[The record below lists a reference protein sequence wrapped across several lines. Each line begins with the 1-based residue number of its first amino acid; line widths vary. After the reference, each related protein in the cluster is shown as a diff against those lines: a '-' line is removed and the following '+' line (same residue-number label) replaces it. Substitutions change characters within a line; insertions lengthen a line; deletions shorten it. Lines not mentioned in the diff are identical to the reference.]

1 MVLRPA
7 ASAPLW
13 SIFRN
18 IVSGPAPDLW
28 PPKCRFTRFP
38 GDLSSHKRARSTVET
53 HQATGATDSGIRQ
66 VLFSRLMITG
76 CRRSWA
82 PTVTTGL
89 ALQGKDA
96 RLSPVPRAAGRS
108 HCQHFQPQCQ
118 EFPSLREQVGSG
130 FNQLRSDTSGC
141 S

>member
-1 MVLRPA
+1 MPEDGDIPFIQVDSERSALCQLLFFFYRLTPGYSDVVLRLA
-7 ASAPLW
+7 TSAPLW

-89 ALQGKDA
+89 ALQGEDA
-96 RLSPVPRAAGRS
+96 RL
-108 HCQHFQPQCQ
+108 
-118 EFPSLREQVGSG
+118 
-130 FNQLRSDTSGC
+130 
-141 S
+141 

>member
-1 MVLRPA
+1 METYPSHKSTAKDQHCVSYFFLNRLTPGYSDVVLRPA

-18 IVSGPAPDLW
+18 IVSGPTPDLW

-53 HQATGATDSGIRQ
+53 HQATGAIDSGIRQ

-89 ALQGKDA
+89 ALQGEDA
-96 RLSPVPRAAGRS
+96 WL
-108 HCQHFQPQCQ
+108 
-118 EFPSLREQVGSG
+118 
-130 FNQLRSDTSGC
+130 
-141 S
+141 